1 MCLLDKRLPNF
12 SFFLFVSF
20 VKNIKFSPYSPY
32 PAFACTR
39 MHAHV
44 LYSPRCSTFAPKH
57 THTFLCSLTAL
68 RLGSL
73 VSGILSSK
81 SRSSQMSD
89 SRQTPTS
96 SVQSKFLRSGGEMCC
111 FECPP
116 VIQSPLEESDLCLT
130 SCDPD
135 GDIIALD
142 LDVWVFKSD
151 RTLFGK
157 MYLCFHP

>member
-1 MCLLDKRLPNF
+1 MN
-12 SFFLFVSF
+12 
-20 VKNIKFSPYSPY
+20 
-32 PAFACTR
+32 ACTYI
-39 MHAHV
+39 V
-44 LYSPRCSTFAPKH
+44 LSPLLHLRPD
-57 THTFLCSLTAL
+57 THPSLCSLTAL

-96 SVQSKFLRSGGEMCC
+96 SVQSKFLRSGEEMCC
-111 FECPP
+111 FEYPP
-116 VIQSPLEESDLCLT
+116 VIQSPLEESDFCLT

-151 RTLFGK
+151 CTLFSK
-157 MYLCFHP
+157 IYLCFHP